1 MQVVRKKALSVQ
13 SWLALFVE
21 VGSLVEVCSSVV
33 GGLSRGGLWLKV
45 NVYLEFAIFCVET
58 D

>member
-1 MQVVRKKALSVQ
+1 MRKKALSVQ

-21 VGSLVEVCSSVV
+21 VGLLVEVCSSVV

>member
-1 MQVVRKKALSVQ
+1 MQEKALSVQ
-13 SWLALFVE
+13 SWLAMFVE
-21 VGSLVEVCSSVV
+21 VGLLVEVCSSVV